1 MKILVVILL
10 SSIICGCAT
19 SKYQVQPTGEKI
31 FTPEKVKSDS
41 YQVETEDK

>member
-10 SSIICGCAT
+10 SLIICGCAT

-31 FTPEKVKSDS
+31 FTPEKIKSDN
-41 YQVETEDK
+41 YTVETD